1 MGSGPEVTSQ
11 ACEAAETR
19 PVASVGKAARSTVWA
34 TGKQTVTIESRS
46 SPQAGL
52 VLPLVPVGGDMAGL
66 NANPELFSVA
76 VELSRSAGELHRER
90 DPAAR
95 DPLDALEIYD
105 MIRSIKD
112 PEHPHTLEQLRVAQ
126 RDLIS
131 VDDAR
136 GLVGVHFTPTIP
148 HCSMATL
155 IGLCIRVKLLRSLPP
170 RFKVDV
176 NVTPGKHASE
186 HAVNK
191 QLNDKERVAA
201 ALENDNLLRTVN
213 DCLSSIGHS

>member
-1 MGSGPEVTSQ
+1 
-11 ACEAAETR
+11 
-19 PVASVGKAARSTVWA
+19 
-34 TGKQTVTIESRS
+34 
-46 SPQAGL
+46 
-52 VLPLVPVGGDMAGL
+52 MAGL
-66 NANPELFSVA
+66 NANPTLFGVA
-76 VELSRSAGELHRER
+76 SDVSRSAEDVAREA

-95 DPLDALEIYD
+95 DPIDAFEVFDI
-105 MIRSIKD
+105 IRTIKD
-112 PEHPHTLEQLRVAQ
+112 PEHPHTLEELRVAQ
-126 RDLIS
+126 RELIE

-136 GLVGVHFTPTIP
+136 GRVSIHFTPTIP

-186 HAVNK
+186 SAVNK

-213 DCLSSIGHS
+213 ACLDPPDDS